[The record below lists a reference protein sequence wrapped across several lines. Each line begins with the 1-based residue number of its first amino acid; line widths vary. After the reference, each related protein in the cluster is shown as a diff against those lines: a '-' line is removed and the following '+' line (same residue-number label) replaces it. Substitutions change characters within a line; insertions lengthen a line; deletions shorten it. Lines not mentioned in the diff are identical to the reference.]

1 MRDRRRL
8 WIPCALFLGALAVRL
23 AYLLESRGNP
33 FFDAPVVDAR
43 TYLEQAR
50 LIAAGGLLGG
60 DSAFWQ
66 PPMFPYFLAA
76 CLWVFGDGV
85 FAAVR
90 VAHAL
95 IGACSCLLL
104 YRLSLRALPSAWAA
118 AASATAMA
126 LWGPLIYF
134 EGELLSVALE
144 VFLYLLLLLLLAR
157 AREGTGLARWGAAGL
172 VGGLA
177 AVTRPNIMLFLLLAA
192 CALPWLRPRPAAGR
206 YLRQLLAALVGFACV
221 VGPVTWRN
229 AAVGGEFVLVSANGG
244 VNFYIGNNAAADS
257 TVAIHP
263 GMHWE
268 RLMAEPVEAGYES
281 PGERSA
287 YFMRRAFADIS
298 TDFPGWAGRLAEKAW
313 LLLSGPEVKR
323 NQDPYYAA
331 GHSRLLSLLLWD
343 EVISFPHGVVLPF
356 ALLGLAVTWRQRN
369 PALDLLRLFLAGYG
383 LSIVLFFVTSRYR
396 TPLTP
401 AWLPFAAAG
410 AAWIASH
417 VRARN
422 WRPAAAGIAA
432 VLAVGI
438 ALNLPA
444 APPTS
449 EDAQLHHDL
458 GEVMLRKERW
468 RESLGYSR
476 RAVELEPDYASA
488 WHNMAVAWLALER
501 PRQAEKASRR
511 ALELYPARAK
521 TRLQYAR
528 SLWAQGARDSA
539 LVQLGETVRAAPGL
553 VEARHL
559 LGRWLLRLGRAE
571 EAVPHLEAASRLD
584 PGSWAAPYD
593 LGRALHAAGRAR
605 EALKAFERSGLLAP
619 GRPDPLN
626 AAGAAAL
633 SSGDVDGARRHLERA
648 LAIDGSYAPARVNL
662 GLTEIAAGNY
672 QRGVELLEGA
682 VEDAPD
688 PVRVLQALAGA
699 YAAVGEPEKARAAL
713 AAARA
718 GKRTDR

>member
-1 MRDRRRL
+1 M
-8 WIPCALFLGALAVRL
+8 WIPCVLFLGALSVRL
-23 AYLLESRGNP
+23 LYLLESRGSP
-33 FFDAPVVDAR
+33 FFDAPVVDAL

-50 LIAAGGLLGG
+50 LIAAGDLLGG
-60 DSAFWQ
+60 DGAFWQ
-66 PPMFPYFLAA
+66 PPMFPYFLAPF
-76 CLWVFGDGV
+76 LWLFGDGV
-85 FAAVR
+85 FVAVR

-95 IGACSCLLL
+95 LGAFSCLLL
-104 YRLSLRALPSAWAA
+104 YRLALRALPSPTAAAA
-118 AASATAMA
+118 AASAMA
-126 LWGPLIYF
+126 LWGPLVYF

-144 VFLYLLLLLLLAR
+144 VFLYLLLLVLLVG
-157 AREGTGLARWGAAGL
+157 AREGTGIARWGAAGF

-177 AVTRPNIMLFLLLAA
+177 AVTRPNIILFLLLAA

-244 VNFYIGNNAAADS
+244 VNFYIGNNAASDS

-298 TDFPGWAGRLAEKAW
+298 SDYLAWTGLLAEKAW
-313 LLLSGPEVKR
+313 LLLSGPEIKR

-343 EVISFPHGVVLPF
+343 EVISFPRGVAVPL

-369 PALDLLRLFLAGYG
+369 PSLDLLRLFLAGYG

-396 TPLTP
+396 IPLAP

-410 AAWIASH
+410 AAFIASH
-417 VRARN
+417 IRARN
-422 WRPAAAGIAA
+422 WRPAATAVAA
-432 VLAVGI
+432 VLAAGI

-449 EDAQLHHDL
+449 EDAQLQHDL

-468 RESLGYSR
+468 RESLTHSR

-488 WHNMAVAWLALER
+488 FHNMAVAWLALER

-511 ALELYPARAK
+511 ALELYPARAP
-521 TRLQYAR
+521 TRLQHAR
-528 SLWAQGARDSA
+528 SLWAQGDLDSA
-539 LVQLGETVRAAPGL
+539 LVQMEETVRAAPEL
-553 VEARHL
+553 VEAPHL

-571 EAVPHLEAASRLD
+571 EAVPQLEAASALD
-584 PGSWAAPYD
+584 PDSWPAPYD
-593 LGRALHAAGRAR
+593 LGRALHASGRPR

-619 GRPDPLN
+619 DRPDPFS

-633 SSGDVDGARRHLERA
+633 SSGDVDGARRYLERA
-648 LAIDGSYAPARVNL
+648 LEIDGSYAPGRVNL
-662 GLTEIAAGNY
+662 GLTEIAAGNHR
-672 QRGVELLEGA
+672 RGIELLEGA

-688 PVRVLQALAGA
+688 PVPVLQALAGA